1 MSTISAN
8 TLFHFTDRK
17 ENILKILENG
27 FMPP

>member
-17 ENILKILENG
+17 EKYIENLRKW
-27 FMPP
+27 FYAP